1 MLDELVGCIDE
12 LKNRISKH
20 RNSLNE
26 NETRTRM
33 QLIDPLLRVLGW
45 DVSDPQFVIPE
56 FKVSDGWADY
66 ALLRDDGKPAAM
78 VEAKK
83 LDEPLKPAHRAQML
97 KYAIELG
104 IPYTGLTDGNH
115 WELYNVFQPVPMEE
129 KQILDVSLLD
139 THSHESALKLLL
151 LWHPNLDAG
160 NAVKANEPVLSETTS
175 SGATSSETLQKSE
188 STDSQHHTLIQSS
201 DWVVFSDYN
210 PPAGTPVPKAI
221 RLWDNTEREIN
232 HWYEVLLVVAEKLF
246 DDALLKYEDTPI
258 QWTKS
263 TYSIH
268 TKSIHPSGKPFTNYR
283 KIGKTGLF
291 VNIHHS
297 AKDIRGNTKKLLQKY
312 GVNPREVY
320 LRQPNSVQL

>member
-12 LKNRISKH
+12 LKDRISKF

-33 QLIDPLLRVLGW
+33 QLIDPLLHVLGW
-45 DVSDPQFVIPE
+45 DVSDPRYVTPE

-78 VEAKK
+78 LEAKK
-83 LDEPLKPAHRAQML
+83 LDELLKPAHRAQML

-129 KQILDVSLLD
+129 KQILGVSILD

-151 LWHPNLDAG
+151 LWRPNLDST
-160 NAVKANEPVLSETTS
+160 NTVTANEPIFVDTQN
-175 SGATSSETLQKSE
+175 SGPIPPI
-188 STDSQHHTLIQSS
+188 DPDPDQSS
-201 DWVVFSDYN
+201 IWKVLADYE
-210 PPAGTPVPKAI
+210 PPAKTAAPKAV
-221 RLWDNTEREIN
+221 RLWDNTERQVN
-232 HWYEVLLVVAEKLF
+232 HWYEVLTIVAEKLY
-246 DDALLKYEDTPI
+246 DDSVLRVEDIPI
-258 QWTKS
+258 QWSPK

-268 TKSIHPSGKPFTNYR
+268 SQPIHPTGKKFDNY
-283 KIGKTGLF
+283 KEIGNSGLF
-291 VNIHHS
+291 VNVNLNS
-297 AKDIRGNTKKLLQKY
+297 YQVRSSTKKLLEKY
-312 GVNPREVY
+312 NISAGKLY
-320 LRQPNSVQL
+320 LKVTD

>member
-12 LKNRISKH
+12 LKDRISKH

-33 QLIDPLLRVLGW
+33 QLIDPLLRELGW
-45 DVSDPQFVIPE
+45 DVSDPRYVIPE

-129 KQILDVSLLD
+129 KQILDVSISD

-151 LWHPNLDAG
+151 LWRPNLG
-160 NAVKANEPVLSETTS
+160 TNNPVTANEPVIVDTQNGGSIPPVIDPPPPNWKVL
-175 SGATSSETLQKSE
+175 
-188 STDSQHHTLIQSS
+188 
-201 DWVVFSDYN
+201 SDYE
-210 PPAGTPVPKAI
+210 PPAGTPAPKAI
-221 RLWDNTEREIN
+221 RLWDDSEREVN
-232 HWYEVLLVVAEKLF
+232 HWYEVLTIVAEKLY
-246 DDALLKYEDTPI
+246 DDSVLRVEHTPI
-258 QWTKS
+258 QWSPKS
-263 TYSIH
+263 YSIH
-268 TKSIHPSGKPFTNYR
+268 SQPIHPTGKKFDNY
-283 KIGKTGLF
+283 KEIGNSGLF
-291 VNIHHS
+291 INVNLNSHQVRTIS
-297 AKDIRGNTKKLLQKY
+297 RKLLEKY
-312 GVNPREVY
+312 NIGTEKVY
-320 LRQPNSVQL
+320 LKVTE

>member
-12 LKNRISKH
+12 LKSRIAKY

-45 DVSDPQFVIPE
+45 DVSDPQYIIPE

-115 WELYNVFQPVPMEE
+115 WELYNVFQPVPMED
-129 KQILDVSLLD
+129 KQILDVTLLD
-139 THSHESALKLLL
+139 SHSHESALKLLL

-160 NAVKANEPVLSETTS
+160 SAVKANEPVLVDTQNGGSIPS
-175 SGATSSETLQKSE
+175 IIVPPPSNWKAL
-188 STDSQHHTLIQSS
+188 
-201 DWVVFSDYN
+201 SDYE
-210 PPAGTPVPKAI
+210 PPAGTPAPKAI
-221 RLWDNTEREIN
+221 RLWDDSEREVH
-232 HWYEVLLVVAEKLF
+232 HWYEILTIVAEKLYNENV
-246 DDALLKYEDTPI
+246 LTLEHIPI
-258 QWTKS
+258 QWARK

-268 TKSIHPSGKPFTNYR
+268 SQPVHPTGNKFENH
-283 KIGKTGLF
+283 KEIGNSGLF
-291 VNIHHS
+291 VNVNL
-297 AKDIRGNTKKLLQKY
+297 NTGQVRNSTRKLLKKY
-312 GVNPREVY
+312 NIGTEKVY
-320 LRQPNSVQL
+320 LKVAD